1 MSSDE
6 TFICSYHER
15 ELNRAIWGH
24 IVLFKLEFLE
34 SAPSANSRTPTWEGR
49 RRELH
54 SNNKQMKIKTA
65 NAKLCISNLV
75 TQNGL
80 AVTLAQL
87 GCSQINALGYI
98 DLPQIKPLNMTV
110 SRLENIKFTF
120 AILGRKIQ
128 ISSRQLVFTRIT
140 T

>member
-1 MSSDE
+1 
-6 TFICSYHER
+6 
-15 ELNRAIWGH
+15 
-24 IVLFKLEFLE
+24 
-34 SAPSANSRTPTWEGR
+34 
-49 RRELH
+49 
-54 SNNKQMKIKTA
+54 MKIKTA